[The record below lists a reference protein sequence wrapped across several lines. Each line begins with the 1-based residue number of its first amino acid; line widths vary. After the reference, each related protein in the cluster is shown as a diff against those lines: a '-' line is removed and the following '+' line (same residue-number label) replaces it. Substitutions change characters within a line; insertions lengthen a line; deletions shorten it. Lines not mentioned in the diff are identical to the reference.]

1 MSTMTSYEY
10 AKDILKNCGVE
21 SALVE
26 LMGILRRM
34 VDEYAHGSLSDQELE
49 GYVSQLCQTI
59 TVLAS
64 RCGKSVALDACVNEL
79 ADRIKRD
86 SYAGAGL
93 SLLEAFRERLRR
105 RRTQTTVAGTPGILG

>member
-1 MSTMTSYEY
+1 MTSYEY
-10 AKDILKNCGVE
+10 AKEILKNCGVE

-34 VDEYAHGSLSDQELE
+34 VDEYAHGNLSDQELE

-64 RCGKSVALDACVNEL
+64 RCGKSVALDACINEL
-79 ADRIKRD
+79 ADRIKKD

-93 SLLEAFRERLRR
+93 SLLEAFRERLRKR
-105 RRTQTTVAGTPGILG
+105 SQRTSTSGVAGILG